1 LTASTRIPEIT
12 SWQDVPW
19 PQVEA
24 NVHALQRRIY
34 RAEQQ
39 GKRRVVKS
47 LQRLLLRST
56 SARLLAV
63 RRVTQDNQG
72 KRTPGVDGLAS
83 LEPEERCQLVRTLSL
98 AEPARPVRRI
108 WIPKPG
114 TQEQRPLGI
123 PTMYDRAAQALVKLA
138 LEPQWEARFEPNSYG
153 FRPGRSCHDAIEA
166 IFQAIRYKPKYALDA
181 DIAKCFDRI
190 GHQALLD
197 KIDTFPLLRRVIK
210 GWLKAGVMDGGD
222 LFPTQAGT
230 PQGGVLSPL
239 LANIALH
246 GLEEAVAAAFPKT
259 SRVTGSK
266 ERWSP
271 AVIRYADDFVV
282 LHRDLSVV
290 QRCQE
295 VITDWLKGMGLELK
309 PGKTFITHTLEE
321 HEGRVGFD
329 FLGFTVRQFR
339 VGKHHTAHNG
349 HGQPLGFKT
358 LIKPSKRKVKAH
370 HDRLKDLTCT
380 LQTAPQEVLIGRLN
394 PVIRGWTTYYRSVVS
409 RATFAKLDDRLYSRL
424 RRWARRRHP
433 HKPARWVVARYWR
446 MPRWDFGGTKAVL
459 LKHAKARIVRHV
471 KVQGVKSPYDGDWLY
486 WASRWGHYP
495 EVNPAVSRMLKEQQG
510 RCASCKRYFLPGDD
524 LLERHHQ
531 DGDRTNNRRA
541 NFVLVHRHCH
551 DAIHRQELN
560 AGSPGR

>member
-1 LTASTRIPEIT
+1 MASPRIPEIT
-12 SWQDVPW
+12 SWQAVPW

-24 NVHALQRRIY
+24 NVHTLQRRIY

-39 GKRRVVKS
+39 GQRRTVKS

-56 SARLLAV
+56 SAKLLAV

-72 KRTPGVDGLAS
+72 KRTSGIDGVAF
-83 LEPEERCQLVRTLSL
+83 LEPQERCLLVQDLNL
-98 AEPARPVRRI
+98 AQPARPVRRI

-123 PTMYDRAAQALVKLA
+123 PTMSDRAAQALVKLA

-153 FRPGRSCHDAIEA
+153 FRPGRSCQDAIEA
-166 IFQAIRYKPKYALDA
+166 IFQEIRYKPKYALDA

-197 KIDTFPLLRRVIK
+197 KLDTFPLLRRVIK
-210 GWLKAGVMDGGD
+210 GWLKAGVMDGRD

-259 SRVTGSK
+259 SRITGSK
-266 ERWSP
+266 ERWTP

-290 QRCQE
+290 QKCQE
-295 VITDWLKGMGLELK
+295 VIADWLKGMNLELK
-309 PGKTFITHTLEE
+309 PSKTFITHTLEE
-321 HEGRVGFD
+321 HEGKVGFD

-339 VGKHHTAHNG
+339 VGKHHTAKNG
-349 HGQPLGFKT
+349 QGKLLGFKT
-358 LIKPSKRKVKAH
+358 LIKPSKRKVKGH
-370 HDRLKDLTCT
+370 YDRLREMIRTS
-380 LQTAPQEVLIGRLN
+380 QTAPQEELIGRLN
-394 PVIRGWTTYYRSVVS
+394 PVIRGWANYYRSVVS
-409 RATFAKLDDRLYSRL
+409 KTTFAKLDDRLYGRL

-433 HKPARWVVARYWR
+433 NKPAGWVAARYWR
-446 MPRWDFGGTKAVL
+446 LPRWDFGGEKTVL
-459 LKHAKARIVRHV
+459 HKHAKTRIVRHV
-471 KVQGVKSPYDGDWLY
+471 KVRGVKSPYDGDWLY
-486 WASRWGHYP
+486 WASRWGYYP
-495 EVNPAVSRMLKEQQG
+495 EVSPALARLLKDQQG
-510 RCASCKRYFLPGDD
+510 RCASCKRYFQPEDD

-531 DGDRTNNRRA
+531 DGDRTNNRRT
-541 NFVLVHRHCH
+541 NIVLVHRHCH
-551 DAIHRQELN
+551 DAIHRQPQD
-560 AGSPGR
+560 ARSPER

>member
-1 LTASTRIPEIT
+1 LTASPRIPEIT

-24 NVHALQRRIY
+24 NVHALQHRIY

-39 GKRRVVKS
+39 GKRRIVKS

-56 SARLLAV
+56 SAKLLAV

-72 KRTPGVDGLAS
+72 KKTPGVDGLAS
-83 LEPEERCQLVRTLSL
+83 LDPEERCLLVQTLSL
-98 AEPARPVRRI
+98 VEPAQPVRRI

-123 PTMYDRAAQALVKLA
+123 PTMSDRAAQALVKLV

-153 FRPGRSCHDAIEA
+153 FRPGRSCQDAIEA
-166 IFQAIRYKPKYALDA
+166 IFQEIRYKAKYALDA

-190 GHQALLD
+190 GHAALLD
-197 KIDTFPLLRRVIK
+197 KIDTFPLLRRAIK
-210 GWLKAGVMDGGD
+210 GWLKAGVRDGRD

-246 GLEEAVAAAFPKT
+246 GLEEAVTAAFPKT
-259 SRVTGSK
+259 SRITGNK
-266 ERWSP
+266 ERWTP
-271 AVIRYADDFVV
+271 AIIRYADDLVV

-290 QRCQE
+290 QKCQE
-295 VITDWLKGMGLELK
+295 VIADWLKGMNLELK
-309 PGKTFITHTLEE
+309 PSKTFITHTLEE
-321 HEGRVGFD
+321 HDGRVGFD

-339 VGKHHTAHNG
+339 VGKHHTGTNG
-349 HGQPLGFKT
+349 QGKPLGFKT
-358 LIKPSKRKVKAH
+358 LIKPSKQKVKVH
-370 HDRLKDLTCT
+370 HDRLKEMIRA
-380 LQTAPQEVLIGRLN
+380 LQMAPQEDLIDRLN
-394 PVIRGWTTYYRSVVS
+394 PVIRGWTNYYRSVVS
-409 RATFAKLDDRLYSRL
+409 KAAFSKLDDRLYSRL
-424 RRWARRRHP
+424 RRWAQRRHP
-433 HKPARWVVARYWR
+433 NKPVRWVVARYWR
-446 MPRWDFGGTKAVL
+446 LPRWDFGSKETVL
-459 LKHAKARIVRHV
+459 LKHARTRIVRHV

-495 EVNPAVSRMLKEQQG
+495 EVNLALSRMLNEQQG
-510 RCASCKRYFLPGDD
+510 RCASCKRFFLPGED
-524 LLERHHQ
+524 LLERHHK
-531 DGDRTNNRRA
+531 DGDRTNNQRA

-551 DAIHRQELN
+551 DEIHRQKPEARN
-560 AGSPGR
+560 PGR